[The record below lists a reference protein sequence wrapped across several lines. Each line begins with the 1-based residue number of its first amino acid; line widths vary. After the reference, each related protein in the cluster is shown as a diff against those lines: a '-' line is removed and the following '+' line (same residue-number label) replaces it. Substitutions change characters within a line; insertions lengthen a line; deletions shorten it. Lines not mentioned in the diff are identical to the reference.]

1 MNNTSPSQEV
11 TRGFAEDIALRE
23 RYEKEGFGLE
33 TAFEKQEWAEAR
45 VLELKH
51 TYDLTDADIRLVTH
65 ISSPETGER
74 SAWEVFVK
82 AGRAVEV
89 PFL

>member
-1 MNNTSPSQEV
+1 MNNTTPNQEV
-11 TRGFAEDIALRE
+11 TRGFAEDIVLRE

-51 TYDLTDADIRLVTH
+51 T
-65 ISSPETGER
+65 
-74 SAWEVFVK
+74 
-82 AGRAVEV
+82 
-89 PFL
+89 